1 MRTIGFHFCQN
12 EPNFDAPS
20 QSARW
25 VPRKCVFPLSIRHE
39 ANAGKMNVVARALLP
54 VLLAPSLP
62 ALAQQ
67 ALPPGARWLEH
78 LNGHS
83 ACSIKLER
91 R

>member
-1 MRTIGFHFCQN
+1 MRTNGFHFCQN

-39 ANAGKMNVVARALLP
+39 ANAGKMNVIARTLLR
-54 VLLAPSLP
+54 VLLAPSFILP

-67 ALPPGARWLEH
+67 APRSALARASQLSFGLPY
-78 LNGHS
+78 
-83 ACSIKLER
+83 
-91 R
+91 